1 MEQLRQDYRSFEKKK
16 AVILVVGPEKAAA
29 FEAYWLKHKLPF
41 VGLPDP
47 DHKVLKQYGQEVN
60 LFKLGRMPA
69 QVVVDMRGYARFV
82 HYGHAMTDIPLN
94 SEILT
99 ILENINTEEGG

>member
-1 MEQLRQDYRSFEKKK
+1 MAQLRQDYNSFSDRK
-16 AVILVVGPEKAAA
+16 AVILVVGPEKPDA
-29 FEAYWLKHKLPF
+29 FEAYWLKHGLPF

-60 LFKLGRMPA
+60 IFKLGRMPA
-69 QVVVDMRGYARFV
+69 QVVVDMRGHVRFV

-99 ILENINTEEGG
+99 ILNNLNDEEGG

>member
-1 MEQLRQDYRSFEKKK
+1 MAQLRQDHNLFVKRK
-16 AVILVVGPEKAAA
+16 AVILVVGPEKPDT
-29 FEAYWLKHKLPF
+29 FEAYWLKHDLPF

-69 QVVVDMRGYARFV
+69 QVVVDMRGHVRFV

-99 ILENINTEEGG
+99 VLDDLNDEESG